1 MFTELKF
8 DGLKGVVGNFTS
20 ELDTAQTGR
29 HKDLK
34 IHIQGKREAVEQW
47 KMVYLICYK
56 VMRGERMFA

>member
-20 ELDTAQTGR
+20 ELDIAQTGR

-34 IHIQGKREAVEQW
+34 IHIQGKREAVEQ
-47 KMVYLICYK
+47 
-56 VMRGERMFA
+56 